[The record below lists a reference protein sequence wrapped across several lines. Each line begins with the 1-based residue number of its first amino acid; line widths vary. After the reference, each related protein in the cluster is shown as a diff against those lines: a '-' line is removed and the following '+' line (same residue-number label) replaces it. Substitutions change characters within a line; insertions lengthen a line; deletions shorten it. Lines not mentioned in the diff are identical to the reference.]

1 MLQPNDRGICRNRI
15 NKNGKLYTL
24 AYANP
29 CAVHVDPIEKKPL
42 SHFLPKTTAYSIAT
56 AGCNLRCLNC
66 QNWQISQSRPE
77 DTRNVDLP
85 PERVVAEALRYG
97 SKSIAYTY
105 SEPIVF
111 YEYMIDSARLA
122 RKQDLRNVWVTAGYI
137 NTSPLR
143 ELCKVLDAANVDL
156 KSFSDETY
164 AKLNGATLKPV
175 LETLKTLAKE
185 RVWFEVTNL
194 VVPTWTDDLNMIAE
208 MSGWLYKNIGPDYP
222 IHFSRFQP
230 QYKLT
235 HLPPTPVEVLEK
247 ARKTALDA
255 GMKYVY
261 IGNVPGHDAQ
271 NTYCPKCGNLVIK
284 RQGYDVDLSGFDNGV
299 CRKCGESIAG
309 VWK

>member
-1 MLQPNDRGICRNRI
+1 VGVWESKPN
-15 NKNGKLYTL
+15 
-24 AYANP
+24 
-29 CAVHVDPIEKKPL
+29 
-42 SHFLPKTTAYSIAT
+42 YS
-56 AGCNLRCLNC
+56 
-66 QNWQISQSRPE
+66 
-77 DTRNVDLP
+77 
-85 PERVVAEALRYG
+85 
-97 SKSIAYTY
+97 
-105 SEPIVF
+105 
-111 YEYMIDSARLA
+111 
-122 RKQDLRNVWVTAGYI
+122 
-137 NTSPLR
+137 
-143 ELCKVLDAANVDL
+143 
-156 KSFSDETY
+156 
-164 AKLNGATLKPV
+164 KLNGATLKPV